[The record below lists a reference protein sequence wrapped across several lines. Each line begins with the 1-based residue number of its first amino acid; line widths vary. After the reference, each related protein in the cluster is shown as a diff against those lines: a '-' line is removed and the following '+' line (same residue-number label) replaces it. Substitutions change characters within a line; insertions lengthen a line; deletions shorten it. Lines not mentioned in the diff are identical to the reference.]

1 MRVPLPRLLAALLLA
16 AAPAGTALA
25 KDTPPP
31 MPTRDVVVSY
41 EVDPSPPTVESVAFL
56 VSEGRI
62 RTEGQGLVSRVAH
75 LIDTRGGDVTAVIDE
90 DRTYQDLGKVAEVM
104 TQDILPIHAGTKVAR
119 EGSDRVAG
127 QPCTV
132 WRITPVGE
140 STDEEARHA
149 CITADGVPLR
159 LREGEG
165 ADAMTIYVA
174 TEVRYGAQDPAR
186 FRLPS
191 GYKPVTEP

>member
-1 MRVPLPRLLAALLLA
+1 MRIPLTRLLATLFLA
-16 AAPAGTALA
+16 GGTSGAALA
-25 KDTPPP
+25 KDQPPA
-31 MPTRDVVVSY
+31 MPTRDVVVTY

-56 VSEGRI
+56 VAEGRI
-62 RTEGQGLVSRVAH
+62 RTEGQGLINRVTH

-90 DRTYQDLGKVAEVM
+90 ERSYHDLGKVAEVM
-104 TQDILPIHAGTKVAR
+104 TQDILPIRQGDKMTR

-127 QPCTV
+127 QNCTV
-132 WRITPVGE
+132 WRIEPAGE

-165 ADAMTIYVA
+165 SDALTLYVA

-186 FRLPS
+186 FRVPS
-191 GYKPVTEP
+191 GYKPITEP